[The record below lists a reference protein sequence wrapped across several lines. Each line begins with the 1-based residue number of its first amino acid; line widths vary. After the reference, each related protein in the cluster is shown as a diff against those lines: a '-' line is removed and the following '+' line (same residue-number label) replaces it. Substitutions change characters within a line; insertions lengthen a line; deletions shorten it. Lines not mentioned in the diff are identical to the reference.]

1 MIESLSKKYW
11 RKVTVLSACFVF
23 ILGVNS
29 CKKSYSSF
37 GTETLSPEE
46 LLASGGID
54 TFSLTTYSTLKDSAY
69 TFGVSNILLG
79 SMHDPKMGIMNAS
92 FYSQFDYTGS
102 LNQGNGGTP
111 IIDSV
116 VLSLRYVEFYGN
128 LDPMT
133 FQVYEL
139 QGDMSIDSTYF
150 RSSTIDQYTTN
161 LVDPSSAVQTPDPS
175 KDVVIDGDTLNPQ
188 LRIRLDN
195 TWGST
200 ILNEGFNGTAFDSHD
215 AFKQFFK
222 GLHVRVQE
230 TNPSAGSGSVLYLDP
245 DNKDTKITFYYHLS
259 GDTEAYNF
267 GISVTDDCAYF
278 NHVEFDQVGYASAA
292 ILSNPSIG
300 QGQFYA
306 QAFNLKG
313 IVEFPG
319 VSNIPSNSVIHAA
332 LLELPVE
339 YQSFTT
345 YYPSPSLTVL
355 YKIAAGTTGGSISY
369 SNTRKSYL
377 FDLRDY
383 IQEIVSGK
391 VANTGVEV
399 GPSKY
404 SSSAERIIFNGQAT
418 SNKKQPRLI
427 IKYTTF

>member
-1 MIESLSKKYW
+1 MIAYIGRNSW

-23 ILGVNS
+23 ILGINS
-29 CKKSYSSF
+29 CKKTYSPF
-37 GTETLSPEE
+37 GTETLNPEE

-54 TFSLTTYSTLKDSAY
+54 TFALNTYSKLQDSAY
-69 TFGVSNILLG
+69 TFGVSNFVLG

-111 IIDSV
+111 VIDSV
-116 VLSLRYVEFYGN
+116 VLSLRYVEFYGS
-128 LDPMT
+128 LDPVT
-133 FQVYEL
+133 FQVFEL
-139 QGDMSIDSTYF
+139 QGDMSTDSNYF
-150 RSSTIDQYTTN
+150 RFSTVAHLPTN
-161 LVDPSSAVQTPDPS
+161 LVDPSSALQTPDPS
-175 KDVVIDGDTLNPQ
+175 KDVVVDGDTLNPQ
-188 LRIRLDN
+188 LRIKLN
-195 TWGST
+195 NAWGAT
-200 ILNEGFNGTAFDSHD
+200 ILNEGFNGTAFDSHE
-215 AFKQFFK
+215 AFRNFFK
-222 GLHVRVQE
+222 GLYVRVQE
-230 TNPSAGSGSVLYLDP
+230 TNPAVGEGSILYLDP
-245 DNKDTKITFYYHLS
+245 DNKDTKITFYYHMS
-259 GDTEAYNF
+259 GETDPLNF
-267 GISVTDDCAYF
+267 SISVTDDCAYF
-278 NHVEFDQVGYASAA
+278 NHVEFDQTGYPSES

-300 QGQFYA
+300 QTQFYA

-319 VSNIPSNSVIHAA
+319 VNNIPSNSVIHAA

-345 YYPSPSLTVL
+345 YYPSPSMTVL

-369 SNTRKSYL
+369 NNNRKSYL

-383 IQEIVSGK
+383 IQEIVNGK
-391 VANTGVEV
+391 VANTGIEV

-418 SNKKQPRLI
+418 SNKKRPRLI